1 MNASSFTMTPVMQ
14 TAIENG
20 NQQMETL
27 VKNGT
32 EAATRSYENFVSMAK
47 ENVEKAMKAADG
59 TFKGYDEAMAE
70 GKETIE
76 AFVAS
81 STTLAKGAEAMMKSW
96 FAFGQKS
103 LEGGV
108 GAAKDAMA
116 CKNLKDFVEWQ
127 THFAREQF
135 DALFGEATKLSE
147 MGVKTAQ
154 EAFSPISER
163 MNVAVEKVLRQTA

>member
-1 MNASSFTMTPVMQ
+1 MFLGPPVLLFWLLLIFSVSSAFYYA
-14 TAIENG
+14 AIVGGLFKDSLMAQFRRATNDLRDHVNREF
-20 NQQMETL
+20 NQD
-27 VKNGT
+27 
-32 EAATRSYENFVSMAK
+32 ENFREFKDFHQSIDSEIRSIGHTAQ
-47 ENVEKAMKAADG
+47 EYVEKEVAAEEAELTKLEVDMK
-59 TFKGYDEAMAE
+59 
-70 GKETIE
+70 
-76 AFVAS
+76 
-81 STTLAKGAEAMMKSW
+81 
-96 FAFGQKS
+96 
-103 LEGGV
+103 